1 MMIIWLMIL
10 FWCRRIGSFRL
21 KILCNS
27 NWMIRLKIFF
37 NTNKMIRMIGF
48 ILLFSSEGIG

>member
-10 FWCRRIGSFRL
+10 HWCRRIWSLRL
-21 KILCNS
+21 KIFSNS
-27 NWMIRLKIFF
+27 NWMIRLKVFF
-37 NTNKMIRMIGF
+37 NSNEMVRVIGF